1 MYIHKFQMN
10 LDEVIQEIVWSV
22 YESVVEVFK
31 VEKPEGDGDAVKTQ
45 KFRLLPA
52 FPRTKGP

>member
-1 MYIHKFQMN
+1 MN

-22 YESVVEVFK
+22 YESVVGVFK